1 MVVAALCFLLTDWG
15 GFAPH
20 NDTASTF
27 SPCYGSASRSPP
39 SSRRG
44 IPRDFDV
51 FFFWFF
57 WPSGAFFLS
66 SGLVGLPLP
75 CFPLPPG
82 PCGLSFFW
90 VGGFPL
96 PCFPGVSP
104 MFLGRGGVVFCVFVS
119 PAISCILR
127 LFLSLATRAIWSTD
141 PQTPRP
147 PPPFSLVRRS

>member
-1 MVVAALCFLLTDWG
+1 MPPTTTPRVRSRHATAQLRAARLLQGVASPEILLFSSS
-15 GFAPH
+15 GF
-20 NDTASTF
+20 F
-27 SPCYGSASRSPP
+27 S
-39 SSRRG
+39 
-44 IPRDFDV
+44 
-51 FFFWFF
+51 
-57 WPSGAFFLS
+57 PSGAFFLS
-66 SGLVGLPLP
+66 SGLVGCPLP
-75 CFPLPPG
+75 CFPLPPC

-90 VGGFPL
+90 VGGSPL